1 MTVAKQS
8 RVRSGEAAGTMK
20 DYLNLKASARLI
32 PGLRRISSY
41 PAAILVLAF
50 ALTAGPAGE
59 PANAVEKFVTTA
71 GLIKNAPHIAHVRV
85 LGSRTAPGMAALEYE
100 LEVLEVLKGKLP
112 GQIHMRLFSGFQVV
126 NPGGA
131 VHPAGSEWLVFL
143 GPGQQGVYP
152 IRSLQW
158 GRIDVATH
166 ADSGEQYLI
175 KKLSGFPPPAKGNY
189 HSLTEFRAIA
199 KKLLGR

>member
-1 MTVAKQS
+1 
-8 RVRSGEAAGTMK
+8 MK
-20 DYLNLKASARLI
+20 EHLNFKASARLI
-32 PGLRRISSY
+32 PAFRRPSGY
-41 PAAILVLAF
+41 AAAIFALAF
-50 ALTAGPAGE
+50 ALTAGPAAT

-71 GLIKNAPHIAHVRV
+71 GLIKSAPHIAHVRV
-85 LGSRTAPGMAALEYE
+85 LGSRSAPGMAALEYE
-100 LEVLEVLKGKLP
+100 LEVLEVLKGDLP

-143 GPGQQGVYP
+143 GPGRQGVYP

-158 GRIDVATH
+158 GRIDVGTH
-166 ADSGEQYLI
+166 AETGEQYLI
-175 KKLSGFPPPAKGNY
+175 KKLSGFPPPTTGNY
-189 HSLTEFRAIA
+189 HSLTEFRAVA